1 MLDMRVIARKAL
13 IDFYST
19 HNDAEIALE
28 DWYARTSKANWK
40 DFSDLKRSF
49 RSADSVGGK
58 RVVFNIKGNRYRLV
72 AIVLFKIKR
81 VYIRF
86 VGTHEEYDRIEDIKS
101 L

>member
-1 MLDMRVIARKAL
+1 MLDMRVIAKKAL

-19 HNDAEIALE
+19 HNDAEIALQ
-28 DWYARTSKANWK
+28 DWYARASKANWK

-49 RSADSVGGK
+49 RSADSVGDK

>member
-13 IDFYST
+13 IDFNST

-28 DWYARTSKANWK
+28 DWYARTSKTNWK